1 MHSTPSC
8 CCYIVGTNL
17 TGRQGQVDRAV
28 ATVRLSPKKNK
39 VYCDKWVHEGICAF
53 TQQGCRYKHEMPY
66 DKATQRSLG
75 LFHGLP
81 AWWRKL
87 QADQQRQGRVST
99 ADEEPQDKA
108 VAVPGG
114 PNRALAGSVPDTP
127 ALQQDWRK
135 GESAAA
141 SARRPGLDEND

>member
-1 MHSTPSC
+1 M
-8 CCYIVGTNL
+8 
-17 TGRQGQVDRAV
+17 

-75 LFHGLP
+75 LFHGFP
-81 AWWRKL
+81 TWWRKL
-87 QADQQRQGRVST
+87 QAEQQRQHDVVDAAAAVEQQQQQQQQSQGRGGGSVVD
-99 ADEEPQDKA
+99 DEPR
-108 VAVPGG
+108 G

-127 ALQQDWRK
+127 ALQRNWRK
-135 GESAAA
+135 GKS
-141 SARRPGLDEND
+141 LL